1 MINLPYSG
9 QFMMPLS
16 TDIGKK
22 QGEKK
27 TNAKEEKTF
36 PYLESV
42 FLDDGVLSTLSAS
55 DSATKSEK

>member
-1 MINLPYSG
+1 
-9 QFMMPLS
+9 MMPLS

-22 QGEKK
+22 QGKKK
-27 TNAKEEKTF
+27 TNAKEEKNF